1 MNEVIKMAREVM
13 EGSHA
18 VAHAVKGCEPD
29 VISAYP
35 ITPQTHIVE
44 KLSQFVA
51 DGELGSEYMR
61 VESEFSAMSSCVGAS
76 ATGARTFTAT
86 SSQGLL
92 LMNEVLYNA
101 SGLRLPIVMG
111 VANRALGSPINIW
124 NDHSDSMG
132 VRDSGWIQLYAET
145 NQEALDM
152 MIQAYEIAENPDVML
167 PAMVCMDGFILTH
180 TYEPVSIPKKEKIS
194 EFLSPYDPE
203 HKLDPENPETFG
215 TVGFPEDYMEFRYQQ
230 KEAMDNATDVI
241 RDTFDEYSDKF
252 DREQRGLIQE
262 YRVEDA
268 EIILISLGSIMGV
281 VKETVDSLREKG
293 QKVGAIKVRTFRP
306 FPANELIEAIR
317 GSDVVAVLDKN
328 ISIGKK
334 GALFTELKDELYSS
348 DINPL
353 AMNFIVGLGGRDVP
367 EDSVRKITKKAE
379 KAKERSRVE
388 KEVEFIDLK
397 EVYDHD

>member
-1 MNEVIKMAREVM
+1 MSNKEVM

-18 VAHAVKGCEPD
+18 VAHAIKGCDPE

-51 DGELGSEYMR
+51 DGELDGEYVK
-61 VESEFSAMSSCVGAS
+61 VESEFSAMSSSVGAS

-86 SSQGLL
+86 SSQGLI

-101 SGLRLPIVMG
+101 SGLRLPIVMD
-111 VANRALGSPINIW
+111 VANRALGAPINIW

-132 VRDSGWIQLYAET
+132 VRDSGWLQLYAET

-152 MIQAYEIAENPDVML
+152 TIQAYEIAEDEDVML
-167 PAMVCMDGFILTH
+167 PAMVCMDGYILTH
-180 TYEPVSIPKKEKIS
+180 TYEPVDIPSEEKIN
-194 EFLSPYDPE
+194 EFLSPYEPR
-203 HKLDPENPETFG
+203 HKLDPNNPKSLG

-230 KEAMDNATDVI
+230 QDAMNNAREKIKEVFAD
-241 RDTFDEYSDKF
+241 YSDKF
-252 DREQRGLIQE
+252 NRDQRGLVEE
-262 YRVEDA
+262 YRTDDA

-281 VKETVDSLREKG
+281 VKETVDALREEGK
-293 QKVGAIKVRTFRP
+293 KIGAIKVRAFRP
-306 FPANELIEAIR
+306 FPANELIDAIK
-317 GSDVVAVLDKN
+317 GADVVAVLDKN

-348 DINPL
+348 EINPL
-353 AMNFIVGLGGRDVP
+353 AMNFILGLGGRDVP
-367 EDSVRKITKKAE
+367 EDSIRDIVKKSE
-379 KAKERSRVE
+379 KASEHDRVK
-388 KEVEFIDLK
+388 KEVQFVDLK
-397 EVYDHD
+397 EVYDND

>member
-1 MNEVIKMAREVM
+1 MSNKEEVM

-18 VAHAVKGCEPD
+18 VANAIKGCDPE
-29 VISAYP
+29 VIAAYP

-51 DGELGSEYMR
+51 DGDLNSEYVK

-86 SSQGLL
+86 SSQGLM
-92 LMNEVLYNA
+92 LMDEVLYNA

-111 VANRALGSPINIW
+111 VANRALGAPINIW

-145 NQEALDM
+145 NQEALDLA
-152 MIQAYEIAENPDVML
+152 IQAYEIAEDQDVML
-167 PAMVCMDGFILTH
+167 PAMVCLDGYILTH
-180 TYEPVSIPKKEKIS
+180 TYEPVSIPEREKIQ
-194 EFLSPYDPE
+194 EFLTKYEPE

-230 KEAMDNATDVI
+230 QEAMENAKEVI
-241 RDTFDEYSDKF
+241 KEVFNDYSDKF
-252 DREQRGLIQE
+252 KRDQRGLIEE
-262 YRVEDA
+262 YKTEDA
-268 EIILISLGSIMGV
+268 DVILISLGSIMGV
-281 VKETVDSLREKG
+281 IKDTVDLLRKEGKD
-293 QKVGAIKVRTFRP
+293 VGAIKVRTFRP
-306 FPANELIEAIR
+306 FPAQELIDAIK
-317 GSDVVAVLDKN
+317 GTDIVAVLDKN

-348 DINPL
+348 EINPL

-367 EDSVRKITKKAE
+367 EDTIREITKKAE
-379 KAKERSRVE
+379 KAAEYDRVKE
-388 KEVEFIDLK
+388 EVQFVDLK
-397 EVYDHD
+397 EVYDND